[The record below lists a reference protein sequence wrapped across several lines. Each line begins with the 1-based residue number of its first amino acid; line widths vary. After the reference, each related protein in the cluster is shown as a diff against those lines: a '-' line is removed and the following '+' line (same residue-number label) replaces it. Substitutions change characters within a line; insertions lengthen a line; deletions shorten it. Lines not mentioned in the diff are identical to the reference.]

1 MYGEDLDRA
10 LLYQARKFITG
21 ANVHHVKTWIFCY
34 QISAP
39 HSEFRRQYERLSAN
53 LSLRKIDG
61 LPHRRTRNLSVVVR
75 VLRMPQENHWFRKS
89 KVSGSQCRTLRHHG
103 G

>member
-1 MYGEDLDRA
+1 MYGEDLDRS

-39 HSEFRRQYERLSAN
+39 HSELRRQYERL
-53 LSLRKIDG
+53 LREF
-61 LPHRRTRNLSVVVR
+61 VV
-75 VLRMPQENHWFRKS
+75 
-89 KVSGSQCRTLRHHG
+89 SQNRLFAAQTHA
-103 G
+103 